1 MSVRTAG
8 VVLALCLTLGAGA
21 AWARPVP
28 GVRAWV
34 STVVDRIVRADRP
47 GASSPGGTV
56 TIRLRI
62 TADGDLDGVEVEGSS
77 GSPTLDARALRAA
90 TAAGPFPA
98 PPARLLTLEGVT
110 ELSFGLALKG
120 ARPR

>member
-8 VVLALCLTLGAGA
+8 VILAFCLSLGAGA
-21 AWARPVP
+21 VQARPVT

-47 GASSPGGTV
+47 EAGSPGGTV

-62 TADGDLDGVEVEGSS
+62 TADGGLDGVEVEGSS
-77 GSPTLDARALRAA
+77 GSPALDARALRAA

-98 PPARLLTLEGVT
+98 PPARLITLEGVT
-110 ELSFGLALKG
+110 ELSFGLALRS
-120 ARPR
+120 ARLR